1 MLELLYTLVAP
12 RLMLFLILMIPVYS
26 LRGLLKMFHVH
37 WGQLEFC
44 QSVSFPA
51 HQDQDQETL
60 YVLCCVPVWPA
71 GKERDVARLSV
82 ATFDI

>member
-37 WGQLEFC
+37 WGSWNFVNQFPSQLIRIRRHCMYFTVSRYGRPGR
-44 QSVSFPA
+44 SVMLLGCRISNF
-51 HQDQDQETL
+51 
-60 YVLCCVPVWPA
+60 
-71 GKERDVARLSV
+71 
-82 ATFDI
+82 